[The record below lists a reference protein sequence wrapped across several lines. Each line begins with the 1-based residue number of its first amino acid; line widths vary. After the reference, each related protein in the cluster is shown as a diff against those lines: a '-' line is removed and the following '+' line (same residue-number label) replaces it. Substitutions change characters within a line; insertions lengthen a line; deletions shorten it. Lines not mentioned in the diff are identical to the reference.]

1 MSRIENPREAIKDD
15 STGIFCLSI
24 MCQYG
29 LLTFFLFIHNYFLNL
44 KINKGWEQRKL
55 GETLT
60 GFEYGLNTPATDYD
74 GINKYLRI
82 TDIDDVSHKFDTSHL
97 TSPKLKDDNYL
108 LAYGDILFART
119 GASVGKSYRYSNI
132 DGKVYYAGFLIKA
145 HIKDHFSTNFIF
157 DTTLLPRYHYFVQVT
172 SMRSGQPGI
181 NAKEYQKYII
191 YTPSE
196 NEQNKISDLVLT
208 IQNLIDLQQ
217 RKLEILIKLKRSF
230 LTKSMA
236 NSLDKNPEL
245 YFNSASVKW
254 LKQKLSDLTIKEFK
268 GNTKLNDTKPGK
280 TEYLDAERLNGNV
293 PLFIDKPINTLKSDI
308 LILWDGS
315 KAGSV
320 YYGFEGSLGST
331 LKAIRLNPKLVNSFF
346 VYQQLKSKQDV
357 IFNKYRTPNI
367 PHVIKNFTKVYPIY
381 FPSMAVQNKIARFLG
396 NLDTLIE
403 IQQKSIKDHKVIKK
417 YLLQKLFI

>member
-1 MSRIENPREAIKDD
+1 MNLP
-15 STGIFCLSI
+15 
-24 MCQYG
+24 
-29 LLTFFLFIHNYFLNL
+29 LLTISARYGWMTQQSRFSASIAGREKKNYTLL
-44 KINKGWEQRKL
+44 KKHQLSYNHGNSKVAN
-55 GETLT
+55 
-60 GFEYGLNTPATDYD
+60 YGTVYELTDYD
-74 GINKYLRI
+74 EALVPKVYH
-82 TDIDDVSHKFDTSHL
+82 SFSL
-97 TSPKLKDDNYL
+97 TSENSSKFIESYFHTKKLDAQLRKFIASTARMDGLLNISFDDFMKVK
-108 LAYGDILFART
+108 LFAPERC
-119 GASVGKSYRYSNI
+119 
-132 DGKVYYAGFLIKA
+132 
-145 HIKDHFSTNFIF
+145 
-157 DTTLLPRYHYFVQVT
+157 
-172 SMRSGQPGI
+172 
-181 NAKEYQKYII
+181 
-191 YTPSE
+191 
-196 NEQNKISDLVLT
+196 EQSKISR
-208 IQNLIDLQQ
+208 IINLIEKLITLQQ
-217 RKLEILIKLKRSF
+217 RKLEILIKLKQSF
-230 LTKSMA
+230 LTKIMA
-236 NSLDKNPEL
+236 NNIDKNPEL
-245 YFNSASVKW
+245 YFNSASIKW
-254 LKQKLSDLTIKEFK
+254 LKQELSNLTIKEFK
-268 GNTKLNDTKPGK
+268 GNTKLNDTKTGK

>member
-1 MSRIENPREAIKDD
+1 M
-15 STGIFCLSI
+15 
-24 MCQYG
+24 
-29 LLTFFLFIHNYFLNL
+29 
-44 KINKGWEQRKL
+44 NKGWEQRKL
-55 GETLT
+55 GKV
-60 GFEYGLNTPATDYD
+60 AC
-74 GINKYLRI
+74 INPKTNIPDNFKYVDLES
-82 TDIDDVSHKFDTSHL
+82 VVGTS
-97 TSPKLKDDNYL
+97 
-108 LAYGDILFART
+108 
-119 GASVGKSYRYSNI
+119 
-132 DGKVYYAGFLIKA
+132 LIKA
-145 HIKDHFSTNFIF
+145 KLTTKQLAPSRAQRVAKKGDIFYQTVRPYQKNNFLFDINNYDFQYVFSTGYAQLRSEINNYFLFSYLQRQRFVNLILRRSTGTSYPAISSKDLSEIKIIF
-157 DTTLLPRYHYFVQVT
+157 PRN
-172 SMRSGQPGI
+172 S
-181 NAKEYQKYII
+181 KEQENIGKII
-191 YTPSE
+191 
-196 NEQNKISDLVLT
+196 
-208 IQNLIDLQQ
+208 NLIDALITLQQ
-217 RKLEILIKLKRSF
+217 RKLEILIKLKQSF
-230 LTKSMA
+230 LTKIMA
-236 NSLDKNPEL
+236 NNIDKNPEL
-245 YFNSASVKW
+245 YFNSASIKW
-254 LKQKLSDLTIKEFK
+254 LKQELSNLTIKEFK
-268 GNTKLNDTKPGK
+268 GNTKLNDTKTGK

>member
-1 MSRIENPREAIKDD
+1 MDKKPEKLVPEVRFKGFTDD
-15 STGIFCLSI
+15 
-24 MCQYG
+24 
-29 LLTFFLFIHNYFLNL
+29 
-44 KINKGWEQRKL
+44 WEQRKL
-55 GETLT
+55 GKV
-60 GFEYGLNTPATDYD
+60 AC
-74 GINKYLRI
+74 INPKTNIPDNFKYVDLES
-82 TDIDDVSHKFDTSHL
+82 VVGTS
-97 TSPKLKDDNYL
+97 
-108 LAYGDILFART
+108 
-119 GASVGKSYRYSNI
+119 
-132 DGKVYYAGFLIKA
+132 LIKA
-145 HIKDHFSTNFIF
+145 KLTTKQLAPSRAQRVAKKGDIFYQTVRPYQKNNFLFDINNYDFQYVFSTGYAQLRSEINNYFLFSYLQRQRFVNLILRRSTGTSYPAISSKDLSEIKIIF
-157 DTTLLPRYHYFVQVT
+157 PRN
-172 SMRSGQPGI
+172 S
-181 NAKEYQKYII
+181 KEQENIGKII
-191 YTPSE
+191 
-196 NEQNKISDLVLT
+196 
-208 IQNLIDLQQ
+208 NLIDALITLQQ
-217 RKLEILIKLKRSF
+217 RKLEILIKLKQSF
-230 LTKSMA
+230 LTKIMA
-236 NSLDKNPEL
+236 NNIDKNPEL
-245 YFNSASVKW
+245 YFNSASIKW
-254 LKQKLSDLTIKEFK
+254 LKQELSNLTIKEFK
-268 GNTKLNDTKPGK
+268 GNTKLNDTKTGK

>member
-1 MSRIENPREAIKDD
+1 MDKKPEKLVPEVRFKGFTDD
-15 STGIFCLSI
+15 
-24 MCQYG
+24 
-29 LLTFFLFIHNYFLNL
+29 
-44 KINKGWEQRKL
+44 WEQRKL
-55 GETLT
+55 GKV
-60 GFEYGLNTPATDYD
+60 AC
-74 GINKYLRI
+74 INPKTNIPDNFKYVDLES
-82 TDIDDVSHKFDTSHL
+82 VVGTS
-97 TSPKLKDDNYL
+97 
-108 LAYGDILFART
+108 
-119 GASVGKSYRYSNI
+119 
-132 DGKVYYAGFLIKA
+132 LIKA
-145 HIKDHFSTNFIF
+145 KLTTKQLAPSRAQRVAKKGDIFYQTVRPYQKNNFLFDINNYDFQYVFSTGYAQLRSEINNYFLFSYLQRQRFVNLILRRSTGTSYPAISSRDLSEIKIIF
-157 DTTLLPRYHYFVQVT
+157 PRN
-172 SMRSGQPGI
+172 S
-181 NAKEYQKYII
+181 KEQENIGKII
-191 YTPSE
+191 
-196 NEQNKISDLVLT
+196 
-208 IQNLIDLQQ
+208 NLIDALITLQQ
-217 RKLEILIKLKRSF
+217 RKLEILIKLKQSF
-230 LTKSMA
+230 LTKIMA
-236 NSLDKNPEL
+236 NNIDKNPEL
-245 YFNSASVKW
+245 YFNSASIKW
-254 LKQKLSDLTIKEFK
+254 LKQELSNLTIKEFK
-268 GNTKLNDTKPGK
+268 GNTKLNDTKTGK

>member
-1 MSRIENPREAIKDD
+1 MDKKPEKLVPEVRFKGFTDD
-15 STGIFCLSI
+15 
-24 MCQYG
+24 
-29 LLTFFLFIHNYFLNL
+29 
-44 KINKGWEQRKL
+44 WEQRKL

-217 RKLEILIKLKRSF
+217 RKLKQLKQLKKAMLQQLLANQSFPKVRFNDFKDSWKDYRLGEVFDEFSVKSKKENEYKLLSSTTSGMESRSGRVSGHSNIGYKVIDNGDIVLSPQNLWLGNINLNNMGKGIVSPSYHTF
-230 LTKSMA
+230 KIVNA
-236 NSLDKNPEL
+236 NPIFVNFQLKTEKMLFEYKMVSVQG
-245 YFNSASVKW
+245 ASVVRRN
-254 LKQKLSDLTIKEFK
+254 LDMDAFK
-268 GNTKLNDTKPGK
+268 K
-280 TEYLDAERLNGNV
+280 
-293 PLFIDKPINTLKSDI
+293 I
-308 LILWDGS
+308 
-315 KAGSV
+315 
-320 YYGFEGSLGST
+320 
-331 LKAIRLNPKLVNSFF
+331 
-346 VYQQLKSKQDV
+346 
-357 IFNKYRTPNI
+357 
-367 PHVIKNFTKVYPIY
+367 VIKIPNEKEQIKIASLFSSI
-381 FPSMAVQNKIARFLG
+381 SNIINNHQNKLTQ
-396 NLDTLIE
+396 LTTL
-403 IQQKSIKDHKVIKK
+403 KK

>member
-1 MSRIENPREAIKDD
+1 MIPRS
-15 STGIFCLSI
+15 STGIDIKYEKKSLRGYKKIEPGDFVVHLRSF
-24 MCQYG
+24 QGGFAYSD
-29 LLTFFLFIHNYFLNL
+29 LTGIVSPAYTVFTFKQPEMFNNYFW
-44 KINKGWEQRKL
+44 KE
-55 GETLT
+55 
-60 GFEYGLNTPATDYD
+60 
-74 GINKYLRI
+74 
-82 TDIDDVSHKFDTSHL
+82 KFTS
-97 TSPKLKDDNYL
+97 Y
-108 LAYGDILFART
+108 
-119 GASVGKSYRYSNI
+119 
-132 DGKVYYAGFLIKA
+132 
-145 HIKDHFSTNFIF
+145 NFIQLLKKVTYGVRDGRSISYSDF
-157 DTTLLPRYHYFVQVT
+157 LTLNEKFPVKVEQTKIADLF
-172 SMRSGQPGI
+172 
-181 NAKEYQKYII
+181 KII
-191 YTPSE
+191 
-196 NEQNKISDLVLT
+196 D
-208 IQNLIDLQQ
+208 NLITLQQ

-230 LTKSMA
+230 LTKSMV

>member
-1 MSRIENPREAIKDD
+1 MGDITIPIK
-15 STGIFCLSI
+15 TYPYTRKYETKNITKFK
-24 MCQYG
+24 Y
-29 LLTFFLFIHNYFLNL
+29 IH
-44 KINKGWEQRKL
+44 
-55 GETLT
+55 
-60 GFEYGLNTPATDYD
+60 
-74 GINKYLRI
+74 
-82 TDIDDVSHKFDTSHL
+82 
-97 TSPKLKDDNYL
+97 
-108 LAYGDILFART
+108 YGDIHTGKAKKINEPSKLPSITKGNYSTLRNGDVVVADASEDYKGIADAAILLST
-119 GASVGKSYRYSNI
+119 GAFSIIAGLHTIAFRPNRKLVFPMFIYYNLQTSRFKHYGYHVGTGLKVFGISSNLFFDYS
-132 DGKVYYAGFLIKA
+132 AFHPSLIEQQEISKL
-145 HIKDHFSTNFIF
+145 IESLEN
-157 DTTLLPRYHYFVQVT
+157 LL
-172 SMRSGQPGI
+172 S
-181 NAKEYQKYII
+181 
-191 YTPSE
+191 
-196 NEQNKISDLVLT
+196 
-208 IQNLIDLQQ
+208 LQQ

-381 FPSMAVQNKIARFLG
+381 FPSIAVQNKIARFLG